1 MGLGYAL
8 AERLVV
14 EEGQVLTQSFM
25 DYALL
30 RAADMPAIAV
40 RLVESAEAEG
50 PFGAKGLGESGVIAV
65 SAAVA
70 NAVHDATGVRFHE
83 LPITPARVHEALE
96 ARSR

>member
-8 AERLVV
+8 AERLWI

-30 RAADMPAIAV
+30 RAGDMPDIVV
-40 RLVESAEAEG
+40 RLVESVDAEG

-70 NAVHDATGVRFHE
+70 NAVADATGRRFRE
-83 LPITPARVHEALE
+83 LPITAARVLAAL
-96 ARSR
+96 AR

>member
-30 RAADMPAIAV
+30 RAGDMPAIAV
-40 RLVESAEAEG
+40 RLVESVDAQG

-70 NAVHDATGVRFHE
+70 NAVHDALGVRFRE
-83 LPITPARVHEALE
+83 LPITAARVQTALGE
-96 ARSR
+96 RTG

>member
-30 RAADMPAIAV
+30 RAEDMPGIAV
-40 RLVESAEAEG
+40 RLVESVDAQG

-70 NAVHDATGVRFHE
+70 NAVHDAIGIRFRE
-83 LPITPARVHEALE
+83 LPITAARVQAALTE
-96 ARSR
+96 RTR